1 MLDQID
7 LNQEIVVRVV
17 PVKNCILATK
27 QTYQVEER
35 EEEEVANV
43 VNLEENLEE
52 RKKHVEIKEEKEDVA
67 VKEDDK

>member
-1 MLDQID
+1 M
-7 LNQEIVVRVV
+7 VRVV

-43 VNLEENLEE
+43 VNLEENLVKEDDAQ
-52 RKKHVEIKEEKEDVA
+52 RKEEDGA

>member
-1 MLDQID
+1 MLTHED
-7 LNQEIVVRVV
+7 LNQIIMVRVV

-43 VNLEENLEE
+43 VNLEENLVKEDDAQ
-52 RKKHVEIKEEKEDVA
+52 RKEEDGA